1 MTEPSRL
8 EQEVAGIREALDKLL
23 KNHLP
28 SLDRRIGR
36 VEDRGAFHTALILG
50 VYGATFAAAI
60 AVIVALVVV
69 K

>member
-8 EQEVAGIREALDKLL
+8 EQEVAGIRQALNELL
-23 KNHLP
+23 TNHIPHIKTRLG
-28 SLDRRIGR
+28 S

-50 VYGATFAAAI
+50 LYATIVAAA
-60 AVIVALVVV
+60 ATVFVTMVV